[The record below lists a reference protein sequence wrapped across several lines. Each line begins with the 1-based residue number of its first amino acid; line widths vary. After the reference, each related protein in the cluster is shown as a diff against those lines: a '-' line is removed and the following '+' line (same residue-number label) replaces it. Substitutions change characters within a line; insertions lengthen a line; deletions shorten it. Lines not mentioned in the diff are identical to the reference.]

1 MISLEE
7 LIATDIQKVLASSE
21 LSAAVINYYSKLYAG
36 GLPVRGCESS
46 RRMYHRRLQI
56 DGLETKKRIDMAKYQ
71 LKSTISTIR
80 FKNQIYNSSTITDE
94 IAEGIIKE
102 YPEQINSFIIKEEPK
117 EEKKEVKAPV
127 KRRTKKT
134 N

>member
-7 LIATDIQKVLASSE
+7 LIATDIREVLASPE
-21 LSAAVINYYSKLYAG
+21 LSAAVISYYSKIYAG
-36 GLPVRGCESS
+36 GLPVRGCNSS
-46 RRMYHRRLQI
+46 KQMYYRRLQI
-56 DGLETKKRIDMAKYQ
+56 DGLETKQRIDMAKYQ
-71 LKSTISTIR
+71 LKPTISTIR

-117 EEKKEVKAPV
+117 EEVKKAPV